1 MRARKERPFKSSG
14 QRVCPDDAG
23 VCGFRPAGEPLAGTL
38 QVRPCPRGG
47 VSRSTRPVGIPTQ
60 PPSYGTSPAA
70 GIEVPAVAIHAE
82 SGPTRPVGRRSGWPR
97 RRVVG
102 WRKTAIDDADACV
115 STQVLNGRSSACPF
129 DGLSTVPGW
138 KWRLD
143 GRSGSW
149 WLGEPLSDA
158 NETSAVGRCRCGRC
172 ARAGQGNAAIL
183 LGPAGPTGRYRTTQV
198 DVAAGHSPE
207 RHHLDE
213 LDEGQASYG
222 SEGWG
227 FESLRARSVLRQ
239 TTRPL
244 TSGNAGG
251 GLARSSP
258 RSRSLEL
265 NSTWCCRDAAG
276 SVL

>member
-1 MRARKERPFKSSG
+1 MFCRHSASRTPCGNAAG
-14 QRVCPDDAG
+14 Q
-23 VCGFRPAGEPLAGTL
+23 TL
-38 QVRPCPRGG
+38 PTRRSVPQHPPGG
-47 VSRSTRPVGIPTQ
+47 DSHAA
-60 PPSYGTSPAA
+60 PSYGTSPAA

-138 KWRLD
+138 EWRLD
-143 GRSGSW
+143 GRSGSG

-244 TSGNAGG
+244 TGGNAGG

-258 RSRSLEL
+258 
-265 NSTWCCRDAAG
+265 
-276 SVL
+276 

>member
-1 MRARKERPFKSSG
+1 MTTVSEPTLSSASG
-14 QRVCPDDAG
+14 
-23 VCGFRPAGEPLAGTL
+23 LSSS
-38 QVRPCPRGG
+38 
-47 VSRSTRPVGIPTQ
+47 SRSR
-60 PPSYGTSPAA
+60 AA
-70 GIEVPAVAIHAE
+70 SSALIARLIAVFIRQVYDKTKKSKACVL
-82 SGPTRPVGRRSGWPR
+82 GGRRSGLST
-97 RRVVG
+97 VG
-102 WRKTAIDDADACV
+102 EVEHCRDHAL
-115 STQVLNGRSSACPF
+115 SGRSDAHGHRCVPARLTVSPVERSSSCPV

-138 KWRLD
+138 EWRLD
-143 GRSGSW
+143 GRSGSG

-227 FESLRARSVLRQ
+227 FESLRAHAVLRQ
-239 TTRPL
+239 TTGALTCGNVGKGLTRLPPVGWAEAPGANTLANRRHGSPPRRRPPPG
-244 TSGNAGG
+244 SPPHAARARKRAG
-251 GLARSSP
+251 
-258 RSRSLEL
+258 
-265 NSTWCCRDAAG
+265 
-276 SVL
+276 

>member
-1 MRARKERPFKSSG
+1 M
-14 QRVCPDDAG
+14 VCPWSLPHPEMPVTSIEETD
-23 VCGFRPAGEPLAGTL
+23 RPADGTPCGNAAGQTL
-38 QVRPCPRGG
+38 PTRRGVPQHPPG
-47 VSRSTRPVGIPTQ
+47 GDSHAA
-60 PPSYGTSPAA
+60 PSYGTSPAA

-138 KWRLD
+138 EWRLD
-143 GRSGSW
+143 GRSGSG

-244 TSGNAGG
+244 TCGNAIRRFPAATTFVLDRPCGA
-251 GLARSSP
+251 L
-258 RSRSLEL
+258 
-265 NSTWCCRDAAG
+265 WCCLV
-276 SVL
+276 S